1 MPILPACKRAQ
12 EYRRRPA
19 ADQFNIS
26 ECEWFSKNTYNWSI
40 KYCAE
45 MRPSSLV
52 RLLNTCIDFI
62 KLLQE
67 YGPSEGETDLFLRL
81 MFCEFLATCTY
92 TTLAR
97 AEDNLQECVSEEY
110 GHSLLLD

>member
-1 MPILPACKRAQ
+1 MPILPACKRAK
-12 EYRRRPA
+12 ESRRKPA
-19 ADQFNIS
+19 ASEQDQFNIS
-26 ECEWFSKNTYNWSI
+26 ELEWFSKNTYNWSI

-52 RLLNTCIDFI
+52 RLLNVCIDFI
-62 KLLQE
+62 KLLQG
-67 YGPSEGETDLFLRL
+67 YGPSEDAADLFLRL

-97 AEDNLQECVSEEY
+97 AEDNLQECVSKN
-110 GHSLLLD
+110 